1 MLLSLTYLFWGSHL
15 PSYNFSLGFS
25 IYVTDGPNLNCHH
38 GGWVHWRVEPSSHSG
53 RGNLRRGN
61 RPFNVCSMDQE
72 KPSFNDA
79 SKVKLL
85 VNKENGEAC
94 AMKEVCDSNH
104 VTVDICFKVLS
115 HLVHAHYCSIAQ
127 FSWQVDLSVH
137 PDAEECVKKEICVH
151 KLLKHRNV
159 VGCYGSRSVS
169 WDFNHLIAWSQ
180 MWRKAAVHISG
191 VSEVREE

>member
-15 PSYNFSLGFS
+15 SSYNFSLGFS

-61 RPFNVCSMDQE
+61 RPFNVCSIDQE

-79 SKVKLL
+79 YKVKLL

-94 AMKEVCDSNH
+94 AMKEVSDSNH
-104 VTVDICFKVLS
+104 VTVDTCFKVLS
-115 HLVHAHYCSIAQ
+115 FRTCSLLLNCSVLMTGGPKRPSRRRGVRQERDLCSQTPQAPQ
-127 FSWQVDLSVH
+127 CRRLLWKQVCEL
-137 PDAEECVKKEICVH
+137 
-151 KLLKHRNV
+151 
-159 VGCYGSRSVS
+159 G
-169 WDFNHLIAWSQ
+169 F
-180 MWRKAAVHISG
+180 
-191 VSEVREE
+191 